1 MTPIN
6 WATHLEAE
14 RLRRDG
20 LTQKAIGEALGISV
34 AKVAAIM
41 GRTARI
47 QRCLGAYSNIPQWH
61 HGLSSIAAVTLLQK
75 GFKSREDCLYLTRDD
90 LNIHQGRVALAAK
103 DERFRGEGL
112 WSYAHHTIPLEIANE
127 VRAWMGVVPIALNVN
142 AGTGHLAANHYKTH
156 GV

>member
-34 AKVAAIM
+34 AKVAAIL

-47 QRCLGAYSNIPQWH
+47 QRCLGAYSHLPQWH
-61 HGLSSIAAVTLLQK
+61 HGLSAIAAVTLLQK
-75 GFKSREDCLYLTRDD
+75 GFKSHEDCLCLTGDD
-90 LNIHQGRVALAAK
+90 LNVHQGRVALATK
-103 DERFRGEGL
+103 DERFRGKGL

-127 VRAWMGVVPIALNVN
+127 VRAWMGVMPIALTVN
-142 AGTGHLAANHYKTH
+142 AGTERAPLQIKQ
-156 GV
+156 